1 MRRMRL
7 CLCLCRWW
15 EMNSPDQ
22 DEPGWPDLP
31 SEAQAQ
37 QLSQWLAGPRSRA
50 LRRAMIGHRRHVLEV
65 GAGHCVVT
73 NELARRCHG
82 RVTALD
88 RRADV
93 LANCTTPETSFVAG
107 DAQQL
112 PFADASFDLVFFQN
126 TLLWIADSEAAIAE
140 STRVLQPGGVLVALE
155 PDYGGMME
163 HPDWGIRELWISGL
177 SQAGADPLI
186 GRKLPGICE
195 DADLEPWVELAHI
208 PQPAQAEAL
217 KLLDDLPLT
226 DKQCEIAQNVQNY
239 LISAEGQWPIFWHV
253 PYFLVAAAKPQ

>member
-1 MRRMRL
+1 
-7 CLCLCRWW
+7 
-15 EMNSPDQ
+15 MNLPDH

-31 SEAQAQ
+31 SQAQAQ
-37 QLSQWLAGPRSRA
+37 QLAQWLAGPRSRA
-50 LRRAMIGHRRHVLEV
+50 LRRAAIGHRCRVLEI
-65 GAGHCVVT
+65 GAGHCVVS
-73 NELARRCHG
+73 NELARRCRS

-93 LANCTTPETSFVAG
+93 LAGCTMPEVSFVTG

-126 TLLWIADSEAAIAE
+126 TLLWLLDVEAAIAE
-140 STRVLQPGGVLVALE
+140 SWRVLQSGGVVVALE

-177 SQAGADPLI
+177 SQAGADPLV
-186 GRKLPGICE
+186 GRKLPGTC
-195 DADLEPWVELAHI
+195 ANAGFQVWVELAHI

-217 KLLDDLPLT
+217 SLLDNLPLT
-226 DKQCEIAQNVQNY
+226 DNQRQIAQNVRGYVQ
-239 LISAEGQWPIFWHV
+239 SANGDWDVFLHV
-253 PYFLVAAAKPQ
+253 PYFLIVATKAGFQSDII

>member
-1 MRRMRL
+1 MSSL
-7 CLCLCRWW
+7 
-15 EMNSPDQ
+15 DQ
-22 DEPGWPDLP
+22 DEPSWPDLP
-31 SEAQAQ
+31 TAAQAQ

-50 LRRAMIGHRRHVLEV
+50 LRRAMIGHRHHVLEV

-73 NELARRCHG
+73 SELAHRCPG

-93 LANCTTPETSFVAG
+93 LTNCTTPEVSFVAG
-107 DAQQL
+107 DATQL
-112 PFADASFDLVFFQN
+112 PFPSASFDLVFFQN
-126 TLLWIADSEAAIAE
+126 TLLWMADLEGAIAE
-140 STRVLQPGGVLVALE
+140 SWRVLQSGGVVVTLE

-163 HPDWGIRELWISGL
+163 HPDWGIRELWISSL

-186 GRKLPGICE
+186 GRKLPSICE
-195 DADLEPWVELAHI
+195 DAGLEPWVELAHI

-226 DKQCEIAQNVQNY
+226 NKQCEIAENVQNY
-239 LISAEGQWPIFWHV
+239 LASAEGQWPIFLHV
-253 PYFLVAAAKPQ
+253 PYFLVVATKPQ

>member
-1 MRRMRL
+1 MS
-7 CLCLCRWW
+7 
-15 EMNSPDQ
+15 SPDQ

-50 LRRAMIGHRRHVLEV
+50 LRRAAIGHRHHVLEV
-65 GAGHCVVT
+65 GTGHGVVT
-73 NELARRCHG
+73 SELAHRCRG

-93 LANCTTPETSFVAG
+93 LANCTTPEVSFVAG

-140 STRVLQPGGVLVALE
+140 SWCVLQSGGVVVALE

-163 HPDWGIRELWISGL
+163 YPDSGIRQLWIAGL
-177 SQAGADPLI
+177 SQAGADPLV
-186 GRKLPGICE
+186 GRKLPGLCE
-195 DADLEPWVELAHI
+195 AAGFQVWVELAHI

-217 KLLDDLPLT
+217 SLLDDLPLT
-226 DKQCEIAQNVQNY
+226 DNQRQIAQNVRGYIQ
-239 LISAEGQWPIFWHV
+239 SADGDWAVFLHV
-253 PYFLVAAAKPQ
+253 PYFLIVATKP

>member
-1 MRRMRL
+1 MS
-7 CLCLCRWW
+7 
-15 EMNSPDQ
+15 SPDQ
-22 DEPGWPDLP
+22 DEPDWPDLP

-50 LRRAMIGHRRHVLEV
+50 LRRAVIGHRRHVLEV

-73 NELARRCHG
+73 SELARRCRG

-93 LANCTTPETSFVAG
+93 LANCTTREVNFVAG
-107 DAQQL
+107 DAHQL
-112 PFADASFDLVFFQN
+112 PFPDASFDLVFFQN
-126 TLLWIADSEAAIAE
+126 TLLWIADSEVAIAE
-140 STRVLQPGGVLVALE
+140 SGRVLESGGVVVALE

-177 SQAGADPLI
+177 SQAGGDPLI
-186 GRKLPGICE
+186 GRKLPGLCE
-195 DADLEPWVELAHI
+195 AAGFQVWMELVHI

-217 KLLDDLPLT
+217 SLLDDLPLT
-226 DKQCEIAQNVQNY
+226 NKQCEIAQNVQNY
-239 LISAEGQWPIFWHV
+239 LASAKGQWSIFLHV
-253 PYFLVAAAKPQ
+253 PYFLIVATKPQ